1 MADLLDLAGAAGH
14 QGRDHHGRAG
24 PQVAGPQRGGLQ
36 PLHPFDDG
44 HLAVHLDVGPHLA
57 QLVHVAEAVVPNA
70 FGDGAGA
77 LGHAE
82 QHPHLGLHIGG
93 ETRMGHGVDLGGQD
107 VAGAGDPDGVVKFLH
122 LGAAAA
128 QLGGDGLEVLGGD
141 VPDQDVAAGG
151 RRSHHIG
158 AGLDLVGDDA
168 VGAAVHL
175 ADPPHLDHVGAR
187 APHVGPAHIQKVGQV
202 HHMGLLGAV
211 FQHGLAL
218 GHDGGEHGVHGRAH
232 ADLVKKDPRALQL
245 FFGADGDHAVIHAVL
260 GAQSA
265 ERLQVLV
272 DGAGPQVAA
281 AGHGHL
287 RPAEPGQQR
296 AQEIIAGPH
305 LPGQVVR
312 HIGAHQMGGVDLVGV
327 AVQHPHLGAQGA
339 EDVQADGHVADVGQI
354 LDHTDTGGQDG
365 GGQDAHRRV
374 LRARNIDLAHQR
386 PAACNNKL
394 LQSNDLLHGVRRKK
408 HVPHRSLHGPP

>member
-1 MADLLDLAGAAGH
+1 
-14 QGRDHHGRAG
+14 
-24 PQVAGPQRGGLQ
+24 
-36 PLHPFDDG
+36 
-44 HLAVHLDVGPHLA
+44 
-57 QLVHVAEAVVPNA
+57 
-70 FGDGAGA
+70 
-77 LGHAE
+77 
-82 QHPHLGLHIGG
+82 
-93 ETRMGHGVDLGGQD
+93 
-107 VAGAGDPDGVVKFLH
+107 
-122 LGAAAA
+122 
-128 QLGGDGLEVLGGD
+128 
-141 VPDQDVAAGG
+141 
-151 RRSHHIG
+151 
-158 AGLDLVGDDA
+158 
-168 VGAAVHL
+168 
-175 ADPPHLDHVGAR
+175 
-187 APHVGPAHIQKVGQV
+187 
-202 HHMGLLGAV
+202 MGLLGAV

-394 LQSNDLLHGVRRKK
+394 LQSNDLLHGVRKK
-408 HVPHRSLHGPP
+408 NPAPPRGLHGPAINPPWQAGFWGGSCVPPPIAATLLYTTCKKKQSFRPGVCSYFLFCPDSPNTFVYFLPFIQNIPRSVRRPAGKGGSARAAERPPFRGGPFLWGPGPPLTRPGPGFRPP